1 MRGPGVLRRLL
12 GRGQTAAPPRH
23 ALGRLPAADR
33 PHLVDAHTR
42 TFWSRGAIAPATL
55 VETDDASPGLRTRGA
70 ATLVSEHERG
80 LAGSSR
86 PRANPAFSEAVFVE
100 LMRARQYRRAYALLS
115 PECQQSWGSLQ
126 AFIDAQRIGAL
137 AQLRGVRVNEVRQ
150 LDNWRDPDSG
160 MVHEHAA
167 ELDVLYEMGD
177 GTRGVSVPRTVHLV
191 ALGGGWRS
199 LCYPTATAPPH
210 AGSEPSTAAPG

>member
-1 MRGPGVLRRLL
+1 MRRPGLLRRLL
-12 GRGQTAAPPRH
+12 DRDHAPARQRGPM
-23 ALGRLPAADR
+23 GRLPAAER

-55 VETDDASPGLRTRGA
+55 VEADDAAPELPTRRA
-70 ATLVSEHERG
+70 ATLVADHERG
-80 LAGSSR
+80 VAGSSR

-137 AQLRGVRVNEVRQ
+137 VQLRGVRVTEVRQ

-177 GTRGVSVPRTVHLV
+177 GTRSASVPRTVHLV
-191 ALGGGWRS
+191 AFQGGWRS
-199 LCYPTATAPPH
+199 LCYPTAG
-210 AGSEPSTAAPG
+210 AGR

>member
-1 MRGPGVLRRLL
+1 MSTRGVIRRLL
-12 GRGQTAAPPRH
+12 GRERAPAPQRERLDRLATAQ
-23 ALGRLPAADR
+23 R

-55 VETDDASPGLRTRGA
+55 VETDEMAPGVPARRA
-70 ATLVSEHERG
+70 ATLVAEHERRG
-80 LAGSSR
+80 ASPAR

-137 AQLRGVRVNEVRQ
+137 AHLRGVRVDAVRHI
-150 LDNWRDPDSG
+150 DSWRDPDSG
-160 MVHEHAA
+160 MVHQHAA
-167 ELDVLYEMGD
+167 ELDVRYDIAD
-177 GTRGVSVPRTVHLV
+177 GTRSVSVPRTVHLV
-191 ALGGGWRS
+191 AFQGGWRS
-199 LCYPTATAPPH
+199 LCYPTAT
-210 AGSEPSTAAPG
+210 GSS

>member
-1 MRGPGVLRRLL
+1 MRGQGVLRRFLDR
-12 GRGQTAAPPRH
+12 GREPAPRREQMS
-23 ALGRLPAADR
+23 RLPAAQR

-55 VETDDASPGLRTRGA
+55 VETDDAAPGLRTHSA
-70 ATLVSEHERG
+70 ATLVADHERG
-80 LAGSSR
+80 VDGSAR

-137 AQLRGVRVNEVRQ
+137 AQLRGVRVNDVRR

-167 ELDVLYEMGD
+167 ELDVQYEMGD
-177 GTRGVSVPRTVHLV
+177 GTRTVSVARTVHLV
-191 ALGGGWRS
+191 AFRGGWRS
-199 LCYPTATAPPH
+199 LCYPTATA
-210 AGSEPSTAAPG
+210 AQ

>member
-1 MRGPGVLRRLL
+1 MRRPGALARLFDRGRERAPAREPMRRLP
-12 GRGQTAAPPRH
+12 TTE
-23 ALGRLPAADR
+23 R

-55 VETDDASPGLRTRGA
+55 VEADESAPALPPHRA
-70 ATLVSEHERG
+70 ATLVADHERG
-80 LAGSSR
+80 LAGSAR

-137 AQLRGVRVNEVRQ
+137 AQLRGVRVSEVRH
-150 LDNWRDPDSG
+150 LDGWRDPDSG

-167 ELDVLYEMGD
+167 ELDVQYEIGD
-177 GTRGVSVPRTVHLV
+177 GTRTVSVPRTVHLV
-191 ALGGGWRS
+191 AFKGGWRS
-199 LCYPTATAPPH
+199 LCYPTATA
-210 AGSEPSTAAPG
+210 AR

>member
-12 GRGQTAAPPRH
+12 DRGQKTPPRRQPI
-23 ALGRLPAADR
+23 GRLAATER

-55 VETDDASPGLRTRGA
+55 VETDDASPALHTRRA
-70 ATLVSEHERG
+70 ATLVADHERG
-80 LAGSSR
+80 IGESTR

-137 AQLRGVRVNEVRQ
+137 VQLRGVRVNEVRQ

-177 GTRGVSVPRTVHLV
+177 GTRSVNVARTVHLV
-191 ALGGGWRS
+191 AFGGGWRS
-199 LCYPTATAPPH
+199 LCYPTATA
-210 AGSEPSTAAPG
+210 AG

>member
-1 MRGPGVLRRLL
+1 MRGQGVWRRWLD
-12 GRGQTAAPPRH
+12 RGQRTAPQREPM
-23 ALGRLPAADR
+23 GRLPTAER

-55 VETDDASPGLRTRGA
+55 VETDDASPGLHTRRA
-70 ATLVSEHERG
+70 ATLVADHERG
-80 LAGSSR
+80 IGGSAR

-137 AQLRGVRVNEVRQ
+137 VQLRGVRVNEVRQ

-160 MVHEHAA
+160 MIHEHAA
-167 ELDVLYEMGD
+167 ELDVQYEMGD
-177 GTRGVSVPRTVHLV
+177 GTRSVSVARTVHLV
-191 ALGGGWRS
+191 AFGGGWRS
-199 LCYPTATAPPH
+199 LCYPTATAS
-210 AGSEPSTAAPG
+210 G

>member
-1 MRGPGVLRRLL
+1 MRGPRLLQRLL
-12 GRGQTAAPPRH
+12 GGGEKAAPRRGAVRRVPREE
-23 ALGRLPAADR
+23 R

-42 TFWSRGAIAPATL
+42 TFWSRGALSPATL
-55 VETDDASPGLRTRGA
+55 VESDEVMPAAARGRA
-70 ATLVSEHERG
+70 ATLVADHQRG
-80 LAGSSR
+80 AAGGAL

-100 LMRARQYRRAYALLS
+100 LMRARQYRRAFCLLS

-137 AQLRGVRVNEVRQ
+137 VQLRGVQVDSVRK

-167 ELDVLYEMGD
+167 ELDVRYQIGD
-177 GTRGVSVPRTVHLV
+177 ATRTISVPRTVHLV
-191 ALGGGWRS
+191 AFAGGWRS
-199 LCYPTATAPPH
+199 LCYPTAT
-210 AGSEPSTAAPG
+210 GSH